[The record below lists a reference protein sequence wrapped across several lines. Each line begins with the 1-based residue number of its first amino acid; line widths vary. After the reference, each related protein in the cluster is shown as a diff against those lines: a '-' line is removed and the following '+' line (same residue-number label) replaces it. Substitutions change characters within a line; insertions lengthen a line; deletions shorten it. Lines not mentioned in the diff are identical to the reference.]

1 MNLSNCERELAIL
14 SELLSSRG
22 QENVQTGCADKTFFL
37 VVVVVGGAILG
48 KRNRE
53 MEQREEDIPH
63 LRAVGGTDDED
74 LALLALQPPVDE
86 HDLRRKETREPPD
99 RAASAHRRNGKG
111 FML

>member
-22 QENVQTGCADKTFFL
+22 QENVQTGCADKTFFGR
-37 VVVVVGGAILG
+37 GGGCLG